1 MAPFTMNGSPSAFG
15 AGSSTATV
23 VEGAELPE
31 IQTEGLGFKT
41 LHGDKKARILTSPW
55 PADALPPPYA
65 SLLSVASAHALYAAG
80 GPDAL
85 VIGRTQKIRDR
96 IYEAK
101 GDDIRDCA
109 PLHTIPHSR
118 PVHVA
123 FAADESCLVVAEQ
136 HDSAIVAYSTD
147 DLAAQRSNVALKLS
161 TNAPVRMLAPNP
173 DPAQSQYFAI
183 VNTTGQLLLADL
195 GSNQLVSGANGSVL
209 AENVSSVEW
218 STKGKQ
224 LIAGKGDG
232 SAVQLKPDGTLVAN
246 IPKPQSVP
254 ANCFLARIAWL
265 ENDVFFFIYTPT
277 APSDTQEAISEYYLV
292 KTNKGRTEFTFRKP
306 QELLFATV
314 ERLPAHFFISRLRAY
329 APHLSEML
337 LISGTVSPEVKMV
350 TKAFK
355 PLSNEVGDDEPYTYT
370 TPQDDQRWAALPM
383 GSDGATDTT
392 PIGMALDLSDK
403 DPVLKPV
410 PADPE
415 IETSTVPLPELA
427 VLNNEGV
434 LSLWAVV
441 YDDGVRSRKL
451 YPGIEEV
458 AKLSQT
464 ITSVPEED
472 MDSAP
477 TSAAAP
483 DPAKPVN
490 SASSTTTASAS
501 AFQAPSNANA
511 ASNSNQQNSAFGAG
525 SSFGTGSGFSKPTPI
540 GGENKPS
547 WASSGFGSAS
557 TQSQA
562 GGFGQTPTFGSTPAL
577 GSKPTFGQS
586 GGMGSTGQQSSGAP
600 AFGQTGFASKPA
612 FGQTGFGAQAGQNSP
627 FASKQPAASSPFAS
641 AGGSMQSGFGSFAGQ
656 GAGFTSANKDSK
668 TDSPF
673 GSAFGKGGGFGDAK
687 TSSPF
692 TSAGKDT
699 QSPFGQAS
707 GSSAFGKPGPFG
719 GPPASTSSSFGQTAT
734 KGFQLESTF
743 QKDETSKD
751 EDDDKRDSGSGFGF
765 GGLGNM
771 LGNNKAK
778 EVQQGAVKEEEMEDD
793 EGIATEVES
802 PKKSQETPPATINQP
817 KTSTTPHVSSLWGNN
832 QQESTT
838 PQTQPKS
845 SLSTGWGF
853 GNLASTTPEN
863 TPAPAKSIFG
873 TQPVSETT
881 PAAVQKS
888 EPSKP
893 FSFTQTSSKTS
904 DSDRVKSLSDD
915 EEEEDEE
922 EDEEEESEP
931 EEPPEAPL
939 PPNPFSKP
947 GNQVGDMSASSSK
960 SKTSREPEDAP
971 LPPDF
976 MPANKA
982 ATQDVKPQ
990 ESEIPS
996 EGLSDDF
1003 EGSGEDVT
1011 GDVSPVEGRESGP
1024 SDAGEPTAHVETSPE
1039 SSFGNAA
1046 DQSPAA
1052 SPTGGLFTKV
1062 SKVEQAK
1069 PPPRALFGE
1078 LGTSGPVFA
1087 PPQPQPQESPRSPS
1101 PMRKPPRHETLSR
1114 SPERSFSAPAHPR
1127 SIIQQRKLEHQ
1138 QSPFAA
1144 QATQAR
1150 DEEMARERARID
1162 AARKAQEEAEALE
1175 TQPLIDEEDEML
1187 RAELAKPT
1195 EPSENLDPF
1204 LPSQDG
1210 KDSQEVDTGRT
1221 DVPSQIEKLYQD
1233 INSMVMTL
1241 GINAKSLSAY
1251 MMYQSNQE
1259 SNESWPGVL
1268 TSDTPMDALND
1279 ELFLSD
1285 IDRIQAGSESLDHV
1299 LDGLEMVD
1307 VMEKLEDCQNLLT
1320 KEVTD
1325 LRGGITALRRSTQS
1339 RTQSDSKMQA
1349 ALSAEQVS
1357 IQQGLRKAS
1366 ATILTNLAQVEDT
1379 LVVLRAKLADMAPSK
1394 GSSEKSSML
1403 GMMSSARKKPS
1414 VEAVMNTVMKM
1425 TSMAEKRSAD
1435 VDVLEAQ
1442 LRKLNMSTSMNGTQ
1456 RPSTPEGR
1464 IMRRRPATPGSGAS
1478 SVFYT
1483 PESQGSRS
1491 ARATPSKGSQMVV
1504 SAEDREKW
1512 QAKARRRKEV
1522 ANMLK
1527 DVLGERHGK
1536 AKA

>member
-1 MAPFTMNGSPSAFG
+1 MIPFTMNSTSSTFG
-15 AGSSTATV
+15 AGARSTNPTV
-23 VEGAELPE
+23 VEGEEVPE

-41 LHGDKKARILTSPW
+41 LHGDKKARILTNAW

-85 VIGRTQKIRDR
+85 VIGKTQEIRDR
-96 IYEAK
+96 IYDAK
-101 GDDIRDCA
+101 GDDVRDCA

-118 PVHVA
+118 PTHVA

-136 HDSAIVAYSTD
+136 HRSEIVAYSTD
-147 DLAAQRSNVALKLS
+147 DLAAKRSNIALKLS

-173 DPAQSQYFAI
+173 DPAQSQYFAV
-183 VNTTGQLLLADL
+183 VNIHGQLMLADL
-195 GSNQLVSGANGSVL
+195 GSNQLISGANGPVL
-209 AENVSSVEW
+209 AENVSCVEW

-224 LIAGKGDG
+224 LVVGKGDG
-232 SAVQLKPDGTLVAN
+232 TAVQLKPDGTLVAN

-254 ANCFLARIAWL
+254 VNCFLARIAWL
-265 ENDVFFFIYTPT
+265 ENDVFFFIYTPQ
-277 APSDTQEAISEYYLV
+277 APSDSQEAISEYYLLR
-292 KTNKGRTEFTFRKP
+292 TNKDRTEFTFRKP
-306 QELLFATV
+306 QELLYATV
-314 ERLPAHFFISRLRAY
+314 ERLPAHFFISRLRNY
-329 APHLSEML
+329 APHLDEML
-337 LISGTVSPEVKMV
+337 LVSGTVSPEVKMI
-350 TKAFK
+350 TKASRPFSK
-355 PLSNEVGDDEPYTYT
+355 EAGENEPYTYT
-370 TPQDDQRWAALPM
+370 TPEDDQRWAALPL
-383 GSDGATDTT
+383 GSDGVTDTT
-392 PIGMALDLSDK
+392 PIGMAMDLSDK
-403 DPVLKPV
+403 EPVLKPV

-441 YDDGVRSRKL
+441 YDDGVRSQKL
-451 YPGIEEV
+451 YPGIDEV
-458 AKLSQT
+458 AKLSKN
-464 ITSVPEED
+464 ITSVPEEN

-477 TSAAAP
+477 TAAA
-483 DPAKPVN
+483 AQEPVEPTN
-490 SASSTTTASAS
+490 PTSTTATSSSPFQPPNNASATTK
-501 AFQAPSNANA
+501 P
-511 ASNSNQQNSAFGAG
+511 NQQNSPFAAG

-547 WASSGFGSAS
+547 WASSGFGSGNAH
-557 TQSQA
+557 SQA
-562 GGFGQTPTFGSTPAL
+562 SGSGQPPAFGSTPAL

-586 GGMGSTGQQSSGAP
+586 GGMGGAGQQSSGAP
-600 AFGQTGFASKPA
+600 GFGQTGFASKPA
-612 FGQTGFGAQAGQNSP
+612 FGQSGFGAQAGQNSP
-627 FASKQPAASSPFAS
+627 FTAKQPVVSSPFAS
-641 AGGSMQSGFGSFAGQ
+641 AGGNKQSGFGSFAGQ
-656 GAGFTSANKDSK
+656 SGGFTSANKDSK
-668 TDSPF
+668 TESPF
-673 GSAFGKGGGFGDAK
+673 GSAFGKGGGFGDSKAP
-687 TSSPF
+687 SPF
-692 TSAGKDT
+692 ASAGKDT
-699 QSPFGQAS
+699 QSPFGQSS
-707 GSSAFGKPGPFG
+707 GSSAFGKPGPFAG
-719 GPPASTSSSFGQTAT
+719 AAAPKSSLFGQAAT
-734 KGFQLESTF
+734 TGFQLESTF

-751 EDDDKRDSGSGFGF
+751 EDDDKQDSGSGFGF

-771 LGNNKAK
+771 LGNNKAT
-778 EVQQGAVKEEEMEDD
+778 EAQQSVTKEEEMEDD
-793 EGIATEVES
+793 EGSANQVEFS
-802 PKKSQETPPATINQP
+802 KKPQETPPSTINQP
-817 KTSTTPHVSSLWGNN
+817 KTSTTPHVSSLWGTN

-853 GNLASTTPEN
+853 GNLPSTTPDN

-873 TQPVSETT
+873 TKPVSETT

-888 EPSKP
+888 EPNKP
-893 FSFTQTSSKTS
+893 FSFTQASNKTS

-915 EEEEDEE
+915 DED
-922 EDEEEESEP
+922 SELA
-931 EEPPEAPL
+931 EAPEAPL

-947 GNQVGDMSASSSK
+947 GYQAGDTSVSSSN
-960 SKTSREPEDAP
+960 SKASGEPEDAP
-971 LPPDF
+971 LPPGF
-976 MPANKA
+976 MPANKGV
-982 ATQDVKPQ
+982 TQSLKPQ
-990 ESEIPS
+990 GSEIPS
-996 EGLSDDF
+996 EGLSDEF

-1024 SDAGEPTAHVETSPE
+1024 SDAGEPAEHVETSPE

-1046 DQSPAA
+1046 DRSPVA

-1069 PPPRALFGE
+1069 PAPRALFGE

-1087 PPQPQPQESPRSPS
+1087 PPQPQPQDSPRSPS

-1138 QSPFAA
+1138 QSSFAA
-1144 QATQAR
+1144 QAAQAR
-1150 DEEMARERARID
+1150 DEEMARERTRIE
-1162 AARKAQEEAEALE
+1162 AARKAQEEAESLE
-1175 TQPLIDEEDEML
+1175 TQPLVDEEDEIL
-1187 RAELAKPT
+1187 QAELAKPT
-1195 EPSENLDPF
+1195 EPSEHLDPF

-1210 KDSQEVDTGRT
+1210 KDSQELDKGRT

-1251 MMYQSNQE
+1251 MMYQSDQE
-1259 SNESWPGVL
+1259 PNESWPDVL
-1268 TSDTPMDALND
+1268 SSDTPMDALND
-1279 ELFLSD
+1279 ELFLGD
-1285 IDRIQAGSESLDHV
+1285 IDRVPAGSEALDHV
-1299 LDGLEMVD
+1299 LDGLEMKD
-1307 VMEKLEDCQNLLT
+1307 VMQKLEDCQNLLT

-1325 LRGGITALRRSTQS
+1325 LRGRITALRRSTQA
-1339 RTQSDSKMQA
+1339 RTQPDNKTHAS
-1349 ALSAEQVS
+1349 LSAEQVS
-1357 IQQGLRKAS
+1357 LQQGLRKAS
-1366 ATILTNLAQVEDT
+1366 AAVLTNLAQVEDN

-1394 GSSEKSSML
+1394 LSSEKQGMF
-1403 GMMSSARKKPS
+1403 GMMSSGQKKPS
-1414 VEAVMNTVMKM
+1414 VEAVMNTVTKM

-1464 IMRRRPATPGSGAS
+1464 ITRGSAATPGSGAS

-1491 ARATPSKGSQMVV
+1491 ARATPAKGEQMVV
-1504 SAEDREKW
+1504 SVEDREKW
-1512 QAKARRRKEV
+1512 QARARRRREV

-1527 DVLGERHGK
+1527 GVLGERHGK
-1536 AKA
+1536 VKA